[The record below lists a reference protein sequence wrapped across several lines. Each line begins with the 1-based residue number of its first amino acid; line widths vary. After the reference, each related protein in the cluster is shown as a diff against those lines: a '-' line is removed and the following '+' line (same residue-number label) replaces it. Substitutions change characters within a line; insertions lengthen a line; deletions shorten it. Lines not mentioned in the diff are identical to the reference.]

1 MRILLADDDR
11 VLTHYLSS
19 QLRSKG
25 CDVVVAHDAL
35 QLLSA
40 AMRSAPDVIV
50 LDIQM
55 PGGTGREA
63 LRKLK
68 QSTKTA
74 HIPVLV
80 LTGLPDADLPDAVT
94 SLGAAAFVLKPIE
107 ADSLYERL
115 QSLLQSD
122 TGKDED

>member
-1 MRILLADDDR
+1 MRVLLADDDR

-25 CDVVVAHDAL
+25 CDVVVVHDAM
-35 QLLSA
+35 QLLTA

-80 LTGLPDADLPDAVT
+80 LTGLPDADLPAAVR
-94 SLGAAAFVLKPIE
+94 SLGAAAFLLKPVE
-107 ADSLYERL
+107 ADGLYERL
-115 QSLLQSD
+115 RSVLRGD
-122 TGKDED
+122 TGNGAD